1 MNYNELPKE
10 RLIEIITAYSEG
22 PYADIYRVGMKQ
34 MSEIARQFEKE
45 KIDVKS
51 DDGDK
56 LFSNFLAYME
66 KSKRIADSLEEIQK
80 KIDPTVAAKIKS
92 ETIKPR
98 QFSPEELATKN
109 K

>member
-10 RLIEIITAYSEG
+10 KLVEIITAYAEG

-56 LFSNFLAYME
+56 LFHNFLAYMD
-66 KSKRIADSLEEIQK
+66 KAKRIADSLEDIQK

-92 ETIKPR
+92 EITKAR
-98 QFSPEELATKN
+98 QFSPEEIAAK